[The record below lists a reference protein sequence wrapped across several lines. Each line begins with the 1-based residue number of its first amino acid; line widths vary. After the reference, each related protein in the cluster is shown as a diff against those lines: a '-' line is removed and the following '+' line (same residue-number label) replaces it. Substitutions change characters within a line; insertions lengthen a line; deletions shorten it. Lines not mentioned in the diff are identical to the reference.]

1 MTLRHFAYSVF
12 YNDQS
17 SPFWLLKISLYK
29 SDVVFGAVFEK
40 KTLLMSMRLFT
51 CTNNGYIKA
60 TKSGM
65 FFRAEND
72 WMPFMRDMFG
82 TYLTH

>member
-29 SDVVFGAVFEK
+29 SDVVFGAAFEK
-40 KTLLMSMRLFT
+40 KTLLMAMRLFT

-60 TKSGM
+60 TKSGT

>member
-29 SDVVFGAVFEK
+29 SDVVFGAAFEK
-40 KTLLMSMRLFT
+40 RHTF
-51 CTNNGYIKA
+51 NGNE
-60 TKSGM
+60 T
-65 FFRAEND
+65 F
-72 WMPFMRDMFG
+72 
-82 TYLTH
+82 YLHK

>member
-1 MTLRHFAYSVF
+1 MA
-12 YNDQS
+12 
-17 SPFWLLKISLYK
+17 
-29 SDVVFGAVFEK
+29 
-40 KTLLMSMRLFT
+40 MRLFT

-60 TKSGM
+60 TKSGT